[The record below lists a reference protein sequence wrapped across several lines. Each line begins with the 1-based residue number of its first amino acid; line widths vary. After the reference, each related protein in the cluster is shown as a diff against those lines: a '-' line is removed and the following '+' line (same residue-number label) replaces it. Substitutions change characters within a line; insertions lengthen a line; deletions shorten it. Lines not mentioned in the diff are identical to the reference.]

1 MATDSFVEQHTIQAI
16 PADHRHG
23 KPRDLFRLW
32 FGVQF
37 MPLTVVTGALAT
49 AVFGLNFTWSVIAIV
64 LGNAIGAVFMALHSV
79 QGAVLGVP
87 QMIQSRGQ
95 FGVKGSALVVIIV
108 ILMYIGFLASILIL
122 GGQSLNQ
129 AFNDK
134 ISINA
139 GVVVT
144 AIVTAAIVIYGYRLI
159 HTFNRIALPVFGVA
173 TLLMFIWMFFI
184 VGVPSAAFDTGSF
197 NLAGFMGMTSVAAV
211 WQIAYAPYV
220 SDYSRYMPVD
230 IDPSGT
236 FWSTWGGTAL
246 GSTIVMVAGALAGA
260 IDPAGSPLAI
270 IAKYTGGIAW
280 IVMIAFFL
288 GAVDAAVINLY
299 GPVLT
304 FITLVQTFKAD
315 WLPGVRARAALTLM
329 WTVIALYLAL
339 FLADSFLA
347 NYSNFILMLLY
358 VLIPWSV
365 INLVDYYMIK
375 KSHYDVPSFFD
386 PNGGIYGTVIWP
398 AVIAYVIGVLVQIPF
413 FSLTFYVGPI
423 AQALNGVDIAWLVG
437 TVVTFLV
444 YYPLAKGR
452 SANSAAAAMAD

>member
-1 MATDSFVEQHTIQAI
+1 MANENFVEQNTIQAI
-16 PADHRHG
+16 PAEQRHG
-23 KPRDLFRLW
+23 TPRDLFRLW

-49 AVFGLNFTWSVIAIV
+49 SVFGLNFAWAIV
-64 LGNAIGAVFMALHSV
+64 SIILGNAIGAVFMALHSV

-95 FGVKGSALVVIIV
+95 FGVKGSALVVVIV

-122 GGQSLNQ
+122 GGQSLNL
-129 AFNDK
+129 AFKDG

-139 GVVVT
+139 GVIVT
-144 AIVTAAIVIYGYRLI
+144 AVATAAIVILGYRLI
-159 HTFNRIALPVFGVA
+159 HLFNRIALPIFGAA
-173 TLLMFIWMFFI
+173 TLLMFSWMFFV
-184 VGVPSAAFDTGSF
+184 VGVPSAAFQTGGF
-197 NLAGFMGMTSVAAV
+197 NVAGFLGTTSVAAV

-230 IDPSGT
+230 IDPSRT
-236 FWSTWGGTAL
+236 FWFTWGGTAI
-246 GSTIVMVAGALAGA
+246 GSIIVMTAGALAGA

-270 IAKYTGGIAW
+270 IAQYTGGIAW
-280 IVMIAFFL
+280 VVMLAFFL

-304 FITLVQTFKAD
+304 FITLVQTFKAS
-315 WLPGVRARAALTLM
+315 WLPGVRVRAALTLM

-347 NYSNFILMLLY
+347 NYSNFILALLY

-365 INLVDYYMIK
+365 VNLVDYYLIK

-386 PNGGIYGTVIWP
+386 PDGGIYGKVIWP
-398 AVIAYVIGVLVQIPF
+398 AMIAYVVGVLVQVPF
-413 FSLTFYVGPI
+413 FSLTFYVGPF

-437 TVVTFLV
+437 TVVTFAV
-444 YYPLAKGR
+444 YYPLAKAR
-452 SANSAAAAMAD
+452 PAAAPVAAAVE